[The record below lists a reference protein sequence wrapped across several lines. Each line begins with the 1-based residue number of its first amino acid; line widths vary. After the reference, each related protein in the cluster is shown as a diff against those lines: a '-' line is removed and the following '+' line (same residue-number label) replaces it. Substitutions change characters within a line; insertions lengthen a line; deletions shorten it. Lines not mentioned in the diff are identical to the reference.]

1 MLLDMWLRAQGVKVS
16 DQGISRSAL
25 AGPLVY
31 CCVTVASEVV
41 NGVNGVNVPVPRQ
54 DLQAIGHVPPRH
66 ALLTTPLWL
75 SCGSRARNAS
85 GSCTQQAC
93 LMVSLVLKRS
103 VPPFLIFHSIK
114 ISLRSTR
121 QS

>member
-1 MLLDMWLRAQGVKVS
+1 MLLDIWLRAQGVKVS

-66 ALLTTPLWL
+66 RPAHDTAVALVWITCKERFWL
-75 SCGSRARNAS
+75 MHATGMYGGVA
-85 GSCTQQAC
+85 
-93 LMVSLVLKRS
+93 
-103 VPPFLIFHSIK
+103 
-114 ISLRSTR
+114 
-121 QS
+121 